1 MLAGCAANEEAEAVE
16 VDSVSNGAI
25 CATVSHKFETP
36 PDMLIGRLSFS
47 HIREIMMIDDPFERF
62 FYEFECIK
70 GIWSVRELRRQIST
84 NLYVRAGISKK
95 PEQLLDQLINND
107 FNAIF
112 NVREP
117 MSLEFLG
124 LDAKESIS
132 ESDLEQAL
140 KDHLQEFMLELGKG

>member
-1 MLAGCAANEEAEAVE
+1 MVHRMPAPLMITRAEEKD
-16 VDSVSNGAI
+16 VDSLNNGAI
-25 CATVSHKFETP
+25 RATASHKFETP

-47 HIREIMMIDDPFERF
+47 HIREIMAIDDPFERF

-70 GIWSVRELRRQIST
+70 GTWSVREFRRQIST

-112 NVREP
+112 SVREP
-117 MSLEFLG
+117 MSLV
-124 LDAKESIS
+124 
-132 ESDLEQAL
+132 
-140 KDHLQEFMLELGKG
+140 